1 MEEQMYG
8 KEKKRS
14 VNMLSSKELIKT
26 RKEEIVNACEKLYK
40 TMSFKDITM
49 KVIAK
54 STTFT
59 RTSIY
64 NYFHTKEEIFL
75 TLTKKEYDL
84 WNKDLTEIIE
94 KNKKLSKDNIAK
106 EIAKS
111 LEKREQMLKLVSMN
125 HFDMEANSR
134 PEILTEF
141 KVSFGNSIKLV
152 SQIIKKFCPKY
163 TNTQVREFV
172 YSFFPFVYGIYPY
185 AIVNTE
191 QKKAME
197 KAKVGYTYHTIYELA
212 YSCVKKLL

>member
-1 MEEQMYG
+1 
-8 KEKKRS
+8 
-14 VNMLSSKELIKT
+14 MLNSKELIKT

-40 TMSFKDITM
+40 IMSFKDITM

-64 NYFHTKEEIFL
+64 NYFYTKEEIFL

-94 KNKKLSKDNIAK
+94 KNEKLSKDNIAK
-106 EIAKS
+106 EIAKT

-134 PEILTEF
+134 QEIIIEF

-152 SQIIKKFCPKY
+152 SNIIKKFCSKK
-163 TNTQVREFV
+163 TDKQIQGFI

-185 AIVNTE
+185 AIVNSK
-191 QKKAME
+191 QKKAMN

-212 YSCVKKLL
+212 YSCIKKLL

>member
-1 MEEQMYG
+1 
-8 KEKKRS
+8 
-14 VNMLSSKELIKT
+14 MLNSKELIKT

-40 TMSFKDITM
+40 IMSFKDITM

-64 NYFHTKEEIFL
+64 NYFYTKGEIFL

-94 KNKKLSKDNIAK
+94 KNEKLSKDNIAK
-106 EIAKS
+106 EIAKT

-134 PEILTEF
+134 QEILIEF

-152 SQIIKKFCPKY
+152 SNIIKKFCSKK
-163 TNTQVREFV
+163 TDKQIQEFI

-185 AIVNTE
+185 AIVNSK
-191 QKKAME
+191 QKKAMN

-212 YSCVKKLL
+212 YSCIKKLL

>member
-1 MEEQMYG
+1 
-8 KEKKRS
+8 
-14 VNMLSSKELIKT
+14 MLSSKELIKT
-26 RKEEIVNACEKLYK
+26 RKEEIINACEKLYK

-49 KVIAK
+49 KVIAG

-75 TLTKKEYDL
+75 ALTKKEYDL
-84 WNKDLTEIIE
+84 WNKDLAEIIE
-94 KNKKLSKDNIAK
+94 NNKKLSKENLAK

-141 KVSFGNSIKLV
+141 KVSFGNSIKSV
-152 SQIIKKFCPKY
+152 SQIVKKFCPKS
-163 TNTQVREFV
+163 TNKQVQEFV

-185 AIVNTE
+185 AIVNAE
-191 QKKAME
+191 QKKAMK

>member
-1 MEEQMYG
+1 
-8 KEKKRS
+8 
-14 VNMLSSKELIKT
+14 MLNSKELIKT

-40 TMSFKDITM
+40 IMSFKDITM

-64 NYFHTKEEIFL
+64 NYFYTKEEIFL

-94 KNKKLSKDNIAK
+94 KNEKLSKDNIAK
-106 EIAKS
+106 EIAKT

-134 PEILTEF
+134 QEILIEF

-152 SQIIKKFCPKY
+152 SNIIKKFCSKK
-163 TNTQVREFV
+163 TDKQIQEFI

-185 AIVNTE
+185 AIVNSK
-191 QKKAME
+191 QKKAMK
-197 KAKVGYTYHTIYELA
+197 KAKVGYIYHNIYELA
-212 YSCVKKLL
+212 YSCIKKLL

>member
-1 MEEQMYG
+1 
-8 KEKKRS
+8 
-14 VNMLSSKELIKT
+14 MLNSKELIKT

-40 TMSFKDITM
+40 IMSFKDITM

-64 NYFHTKEEIFL
+64 NYFYTKEEIFL
-75 TLTKKEYDL
+75 TLTKKEYDI

-94 KNKKLSKDNIAK
+94 KNEKLSKDNIAK
-106 EIAKS
+106 EIAKT

-134 PEILTEF
+134 QEILIEF

-152 SQIIKKFCPKY
+152 SNIIKKFCSKK
-163 TNTQVREFV
+163 TDKQIQEFI

-185 AIVNTE
+185 AIVNSK
-191 QKKAME
+191 QKKAMK
-197 KAKVGYTYHTIYELA
+197 KAKVGYIYHNIYELA
-212 YSCVKKLL
+212 YSCIKKLL

>member
-1 MEEQMYG
+1 MT
-8 KEKKRS
+8 
-14 VNMLSSKELIKT
+14 SSKELIKT

-49 KVIAK
+49 KVIA
-54 STTFT
+54 SATTFT

-75 TLTKKEYDL
+75 ALTKKEYDL
-84 WNKDLTEIIE
+84 WNEDLSLIIE
-94 KNKKLSKDNIAK
+94 NNKKLSKDNIAK
-106 EIAKS
+106 EIAKT

-134 PEILTEF
+134 LEIIVDF

-152 SQIIKKFCPKY
+152 SQIIKKFCPKM
-163 TNTQVREFV
+163 TNKQTQEFV
-172 YSFFPFVYGIYPY
+172 YAFFPFLYGTYPY
-185 AIVNTE
+185 AIVNAN

-197 KAKVGYTYHTIYELA
+197 KANVGYVYHSIYDLVFL
-212 YSCVKKLL
+212 CIKKLL

>member
-1 MEEQMYG
+1 
-8 KEKKRS
+8 
-14 VNMLSSKELIKT
+14 MLNSKELIKT

-40 TMSFKDITM
+40 IMSFKDITM

-64 NYFHTKEEIFL
+64 NYFYTKEEIFL

-94 KNKKLSKDNIAK
+94 KNEKLSKDNIAK
-106 EIAKS
+106 EIAKT

-134 PEILTEF
+134 QEILIEF

-152 SQIIKKFCPKY
+152 SNIIKKFCSKK
-163 TNTQVREFV
+163 TDKQIQEFI

-185 AIVNTE
+185 AIVNSK
-191 QKKAME
+191 QKKAMK
-197 KAKVGYTYHTIYELA
+197 KAKVGYIYHNIYKLA

>member
-1 MEEQMYG
+1 
-8 KEKKRS
+8 
-14 VNMLSSKELIKT
+14 MLNSKELIKT

-40 TMSFKDITM
+40 IMSFKDITM

-64 NYFHTKEEIFL
+64 NYFYTKEEIFL
-75 TLTKKEYDL
+75 TLTKKEYDI

-94 KNKKLSKDNIAK
+94 KNEKLSKDNIAK
-106 EIAKS
+106 EIAKT

-134 PEILTEF
+134 QEILVEF

-152 SQIIKKFCPKY
+152 SNIIKKFCSKK
-163 TNTQVREFV
+163 TDKQIQEFI

-185 AIVNTE
+185 AIVNSK
-191 QKKAME
+191 QKKAM
-197 KAKVGYTYHTIYELA
+197 KQAKVGYIYHNIYELA
-212 YSCVKKLL
+212 YSCIKKLL

>member
-1 MEEQMYG
+1 
-8 KEKKRS
+8 
-14 VNMLSSKELIKT
+14 
-26 RKEEIVNACEKLYK
+26 
-40 TMSFKDITM
+40 MSFKDITM

-64 NYFHTKEEIFL
+64 NYFYTKEEIFL

-94 KNKKLSKDNIAK
+94 KNEKLSKDNIAK
-106 EIAKS
+106 EIAKT

-134 PEILTEF
+134 QEILIEF
-141 KVSFGNSIKLV
+141 KVSFGNSRKLV
-152 SQIIKKFCPKY
+152 SNIIKKFCSKK
-163 TNTQVREFV
+163 TDKQIQEFI

-185 AIVNTE
+185 AIVNSK
-191 QKKAME
+191 QKKAMK
-197 KAKVGYTYHTIYELA
+197 KAKVGYIYHNIYELA
-212 YSCVKKLL
+212 YSCIKKLL

>member
-1 MEEQMYG
+1 
-8 KEKKRS
+8 
-14 VNMLSSKELIKT
+14 MLNSKELIKT
-26 RKEEIVNACEKLYK
+26 RKEEIVNACEKLYQ
-40 TMSFKDITM
+40 TLSFKDITM

-64 NYFHTKEEIFL
+64 NYFYTKEEIFL

-94 KNKKLSKDNIAK
+94 KNEKLSKDNIAK
-106 EIAKS
+106 EIAKT

-134 PEILTEF
+134 QEILIEF

-152 SQIIKKFCPKY
+152 SNIIKKFCSKK
-163 TNTQVREFV
+163 TDKQIQEFI

-185 AIVNTE
+185 AIVNSK
-191 QKKAME
+191 QKKAMK
-197 KAKVGYTYHTIYELA
+197 KAKVGYIYHNIYELA
-212 YSCVKKLL
+212 YSCIKKLL

>member
-1 MEEQMYG
+1 
-8 KEKKRS
+8 
-14 VNMLSSKELIKT
+14 MLNSKELIKT

-40 TMSFKDITM
+40 IMSFKDITM

-64 NYFHTKEEIFL
+64 NYFYTKEEIFL

-94 KNKKLSKDNIAK
+94 KNEKLSKDNIAK
-106 EIAKS
+106 EIAKT

-134 PEILTEF
+134 QEIIIEF

-152 SQIIKKFCPKY
+152 SNIIKKFCSKK
-163 TNTQVREFV
+163 TDKQIQGFI

-185 AIVNTE
+185 AIVNSK
-191 QKKAME
+191 QNKAMK
-197 KAKVGYTYHTIYELA
+197 KAKVGYIYHNIYELA
-212 YSCVKKLL
+212 YSCIKKLL

>member
-1 MEEQMYG
+1 
-8 KEKKRS
+8 
-14 VNMLSSKELIKT
+14 MLSSKELIKT

-40 TMSFKDITM
+40 IMSFKDITM

-64 NYFHTKEEIFL
+64 NYFYTKEEIFL

-94 KNKKLSKDNIAK
+94 KNEKLSKDNIAK
-106 EIAKS
+106 EIAKT

-134 PEILTEF
+134 QEILIEF
-141 KVSFGNSIKLV
+141 KVSFGNSIKLL
-152 SQIIKKFCPKY
+152 SNIIKKFCSKK
-163 TNTQVREFV
+163 TDKQIQEFI

-185 AIVNTE
+185 AIVNSK
-191 QKKAME
+191 QKKAMK
-197 KAKVGYTYHTIYELA
+197 KAKVGYIYHNIYELA
-212 YSCVKKLL
+212 YSCIKKLL

>member
-1 MEEQMYG
+1 
-8 KEKKRS
+8 
-14 VNMLSSKELIKT
+14 MLNSKELIKT

-40 TMSFKDITM
+40 IMSFKDITM

-64 NYFHTKEEIFL
+64 NYFYTKEEIFL

-94 KNKKLSKDNIAK
+94 KNEKLSKDNIAK
-106 EIAKS
+106 EIAKT

-134 PEILTEF
+134 QEILIEF

-152 SQIIKKFCPKY
+152 SNIIKKFCSKK
-163 TNTQVREFV
+163 TDKQIQEFI

-185 AIVNTE
+185 AIVNSK
-191 QKKAME
+191 QKKAMK
-197 KAKVGYTYHTIYELA
+197 KAKIGYIYHNIYELA
-212 YSCVKKLL
+212 YSCIKKLL

>member
-1 MEEQMYG
+1 
-8 KEKKRS
+8 
-14 VNMLSSKELIKT
+14 MLSSKELIKT
-26 RKEEIVNACEKLYK
+26 RKEEIINACEKLYK

-49 KVIAK
+49 KVIAG

-64 NYFHTKEEIFL
+64 NYFYTKEEIFL
-75 TLTKKEYDL
+75 ALTKKEYDL

-94 KNKKLSKDNIAK
+94 NNKKLSKENLAK

-134 PEILTEF
+134 QEILTEF

-152 SQIIKKFCPKY
+152 SEIVKKFCSEK
-163 TNTQVREFV
+163 TDKQIQEFI
-172 YSFFPFVYGIYPY
+172 YSFFPFIYGIYPY
-185 AIVNTE
+185 AIVNSE
-191 QKKAME
+191 QKKAMK

-212 YSCVKKLL
+212 YSCIKKLL

>member
-1 MEEQMYG
+1 
-8 KEKKRS
+8 
-14 VNMLSSKELIKT
+14 MLNSKELIKT

-40 TMSFKDITM
+40 IMSFKDITM

-64 NYFHTKEEIFL
+64 NYFYTKEEIFL

-94 KNKKLSKDNIAK
+94 KNEKLSKDNIAK
-106 EIAKS
+106 EIAKT

-134 PEILTEF
+134 QEILIEF

-152 SQIIKKFCPKY
+152 SNIIKKFCSKKQINRY
-163 TNTQVREFV
+163 KNLFILFFRLYMV
-172 YSFFPFVYGIYPY
+172 YIP
-185 AIVNTE
+185 
-191 QKKAME
+191 M
-197 KAKVGYTYHTIYELA
+197 L
-212 YSCVKKLL
+212 

>member
-1 MEEQMYG
+1 
-8 KEKKRS
+8 
-14 VNMLSSKELIKT
+14 MLNSKELIKT

-40 TMSFKDITM
+40 IMSFKDITM

-106 EIAKS
+106 EIAKT

-134 PEILTEF
+134 QEIIIEF

-152 SQIIKKFCPKY
+152 SNIIKKFCSKK
-163 TNTQVREFV
+163 TDKQIQGFI

-185 AIVNTE
+185 AIVNSK
-191 QKKAME
+191 QKKAMN

-212 YSCVKKLL
+212 YSCIKKLL